1 MARAFLVD
9 KKYNIKY
16 TLFKCLQIEAMHTI
30 IITEIRQQSNLR
42 AHKLRVQSNY
52 PTKYSTQAKIL
63 STSNYQHTTNKRC
76 PSKCSYHTE
85 EDPVLD
91 T

>member
-1 MARAFLVD
+1 
-9 KKYNIKY
+9 
-16 TLFKCLQIEAMHTI
+16 MHTI